1 MSNPTPEGYS
11 VSEPSWDP
19 VEVAEFYDGA
29 SALADK
35 YFGGYQRQGYW
46 YDDSDDA
53 TLEEGAERLTR
64 KIVDTLGLRRGEHLL
79 DAGCGTGTA
88 SIHIAGEYAVQV
100 TGITI
105 SLVEA
110 ARAQAR
116 AQESGAAEQARFEAA
131 DYHSLPFA
139 DAAFDAIVAFESLF
153 NAFDLEKA
161 LGEFHRVLRPGGR
174 VAISEIS
181 KTTDASPL
189 KKPFPLAREPMTAE
203 SWIKAFESVGFVVE
217 ERIQSRRVYVN
228 TGKRHSEHFESVSDQ
243 LTEEF
248 GAEMTE
254 GIRQGMRE
262 AFHLGP
268 EDVTYLILC
277 ARKQ

>member
-1 MSNPTPEGYS
+1 MSELNANPA
-11 VSEPSWDP
+11 DI
-19 VEVAEFYDGA
+19 AKFYDGA

-53 TLEEGAERLTR
+53 TLEEGAGRLTR
-64 KIVDTLGLRRGEHLL
+64 KVVDTLGLHRGERLL
-79 DAGCGTGTA
+79 EAGCGTGTA
-88 SIHIAGEYAVQV
+88 SIDIAGAYGVRV

-105 SLVEA
+105 SPVEA
-110 ARAQAR
+110 ARSRAR
-116 AQESGAAEQARFEAA
+116 AQQSGAAEQTQFEVA

-139 DAAFDAIVAFESLF
+139 DAEFDAVVAFESLF
-153 NAFDLEKA
+153 NAYDLEHA
-161 LGEFHRVLRPGGR
+161 LREFHRVLRPGGR
-174 VAISEIS
+174 VAMSEIS

-189 KKPFPLAREPMTAE
+189 KRPFPLAREPMTAE
-203 SWIKAFESVGFVVE
+203 SWTKAFESVGFVVE

-228 TGKRHSEHFESVSDQ
+228 TGKRHLMHFESVRDQ
-243 LTEEF
+243 ITEEF

-254 GIRQGMRE
+254 GIRHGMRE